1 MVEDDDYTVLVT
13 GDGTSVQRN
22 VDAEVA
28 AQVISLI
35 MTGRAAAV
43 GAPATKV
50 SASAQEAVEPRF
62 SLREFLDEISP
73 SGHAEK
79 ISAIALYLT
88 SHESRQSF
96 SKEDILGRYRTAR
109 EAAPANFHRDFAN
122 AIKSGWIAEDTS
134 VAGAHYVTQ
143 KGTKFLE
150 GKRNAGSTVPASA
163 RVQTSGA
170 ETAVSQD
177 GKSQRRKTSGS
188 KTTQWSIVDDL
199 LDASGRATL
208 KEFYATKQP
217 NGQNEQVAVLSFK
230 LKELTGRPGFS
241 GDDIYTALQIVGA
254 RTPGNLVAVFGNM
267 ALAGLGRVQDK
278 AFHPSFKTDDLVKL
292 DLPRSKSK
300 GDGAPK

>member
-1 MVEDDDYTVLVT
+1 MVEDSSYTVLVS

-22 VDAEVA
+22 VDAAVA
-28 AQVISLI
+28 AQIISLI
-35 MTGRAAAV
+35 MTGHANMV
-43 GAPATKV
+43 GAPTTKA
-50 SASAQEAVEPRF
+50 STSAQGAAEPRL

-88 SHESRQSF
+88 SHESRPSF

-122 AIKSGWIAEDTS
+122 AIKSGWIAEDAS

-150 GKRNAGSTVPASA
+150 AKRRSGNSSPALA
-163 RVQTSGA
+163 RPQSSGA
-170 ETAVSQD
+170 EAPIAQE
-177 GKSQRRKTSGS
+177 GRSQRRKGSGG
-188 KTTQWSIVDDL
+188 KVTQWSIVDEL
-199 LDASGRATL
+199 LDAKGRATL
-208 KEFYATKQP
+208 KEFYTAKQP

-230 LKELTGRPGFS
+230 LKELTGRAGFT

-267 ALAGLGRVQDK
+267 AAAGFGRVQDK